1 MTEKCSCPYAGTIR
15 IRFKGFPRR
24 PEIAGPLAVSQPLG
38 GAPLGITLSIRTE
51 GRCRQALV
59 STGCLTGQ
67 FHARRR
73 RAAWG
78 KARGKRLRCAAACGS
93 LNAMLGF
100 FRAASV
106 LALLLGLAGCGLVD
120 PFETGTPDTSAAMHL
135 QGPSPISG
143 MTSAQDAA
151 ATAGAI
157 DPSSVPVSVCYSR
170 LGSTPQKVIA
180 IAAQEC
186 GPDKPPI
193 LVEQKWDL
201 HSCPLMTPIR
211 ATFVC
216 GAH

>member
-1 MTEKCSCPYAGTIR
+1 
-15 IRFKGFPRR
+15 
-24 PEIAGPLAVSQPLG
+24 
-38 GAPLGITLSIRTE
+38 
-51 GRCRQALV
+51 
-59 STGCLTGQ
+59 
-67 FHARRR
+67 
-73 RAAWG
+73 
-78 KARGKRLRCAAACGS
+78 
-93 LNAMLGF
+93 MLGLC
-100 FRAASV
+100 RTASV
-106 LALLLGLAGCGLVD
+106 WVLLIGLAGCGLVD
-120 PFETGTPDTSAAMHL
+120 PFETGTPDSVVGKIS
-135 QGPSPISG
+135 QGSSPSIGTATNLNG

-157 DPSSVPVSVCYSR
+157 DPSSEPVSVCYSR